1 MLHSGIIQKT
11 GDSLK
16 CSFVCFWSSKAY
28 EGGHHVTACASLCRL
43 GSLLTGQIRT
53 FDSLSNCLCSISPHK
68 IPPTCAQAFAITI
81 GPGPNT
87 TLIIFGT
94 ARSGTK
100 TLLEGTTCFGKNG
113 IKVVHIPKID
123 SLYLT
128 QIVKS

>member
-53 FDSLSNCLCSISPHK
+53 FDSLSNCSNVIVIDFWVFGRSESDLLGSTSP
-68 IPPTCAQAFAITI
+68 
-81 GPGPNT
+81 
-87 TLIIFGT
+87 
-94 ARSGTK
+94 
-100 TLLEGTTCFGKNG
+100 
-113 IKVVHIPKID
+113 
-123 SLYLT
+123 
-128 QIVKS
+128 